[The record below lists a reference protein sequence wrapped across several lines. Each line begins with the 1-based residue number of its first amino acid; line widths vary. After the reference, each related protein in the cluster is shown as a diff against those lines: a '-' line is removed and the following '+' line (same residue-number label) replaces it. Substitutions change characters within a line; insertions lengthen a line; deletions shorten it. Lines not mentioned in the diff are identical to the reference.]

1 MPVLLKEWPA
11 ALPKSFNPSAFKMPY
26 VKIPVIITLSLLL
39 TLLSRATDISIGLFY
54 RYNIESVVFSAVEG
68 EYLLSGDGN
77 RIAVVRKGTM
87 FHIARTGAGMAVH
100 DTANEYGIFTELEFK
115 GISSTNIFQ
124 VKPVFPS
131 LRPKES
137 EGDLRLTMPMGTLR
151 MINTLDLEK
160 YLPGTVESEGGANA
174 HPEYYKAQAVI
185 ARTFAL
191 KNYHRHAHEG
201 FNLCDD
207 VHCQAYNG
215 KSRFNKQIYESTR
228 LTAGEFL
235 AGQDGKPVVT
245 PYHASCGGI
254 TARASDVWNNDL
266 PYLKP
271 VKDPFCDN
279 STHLNWKKTIP
290 LAEWTAYLR
299 KKGFTGNPAALY
311 TISDPGRRKYLDPGT
326 RKLTMTAI
334 RNDFSLKSSWF
345 YVKAEADK
353 VSIYGHGYGHGLG
366 LCQEGAMEMARM
378 GYTYVDILMFYFSN
392 LTLIKP

>member
-1 MPVLLKEWPA
+1 
-11 ALPKSFNPSAFKMPY
+11 MPY
-26 VKIPVIITLSLLL
+26 LRISGIFLFSLLL
-39 TLLSRATDISIGLFY
+39 TLLSSATDISIGLFY
-54 RYNIESVVFSAVEG
+54 RYNIESMVFSMVEG

-87 FHIARTGAGMAVH
+87 FHISCTDAGLVVH
-100 DTANEYGIFTELEFK
+100 DTAHDYGTFNELEFK
-115 GISSTNIFQ
+115 GISSNNIFQ

-137 EGDLRLTMPMGTLR
+137 EGDLRLTMPQGRLR
-151 MINTLDLEK
+151 IVNTLNLEK

-215 KSRFNKQIYESTR
+215 KSRFNKQIYKSTR
-228 LTAGEFL
+228 LTEGEYL
-235 AGQDGKPVVT
+235 AGPDGKPVVT

-271 VKDPFCDN
+271 VKDPFCN
-279 STHLNWKKTIP
+279 HSAHLNWKKTIS
-290 LAEWTAYLR
+290 LAEWNAYLG
-299 KKGFTGNPAALY
+299 KKGFIGNPAALY
-311 TISDPGRRKYLDPGT
+311 TVSDPGRRKHLDPET

-334 RNDFSLKSSWF
+334 RNDFGLKSSWF
-345 YVKAEADK
+345 YIKADAHE
-353 VSIYGHGYGHGLG
+353 VSFYGHGYGHGLG

-392 LTLIKP
+392 LKLIKP